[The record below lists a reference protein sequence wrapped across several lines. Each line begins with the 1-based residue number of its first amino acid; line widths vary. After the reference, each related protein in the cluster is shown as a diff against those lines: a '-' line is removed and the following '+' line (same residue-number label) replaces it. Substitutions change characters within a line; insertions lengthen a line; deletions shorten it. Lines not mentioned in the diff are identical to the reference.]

1 MGYEPKIIT
10 GKVTGT
16 GLPIDGHVLYF
27 FSQSDY
33 DNRNSWHLC
42 GWDDAD
48 DEAVMETMFI
58 TETAAGL
65 CYYDTLETF
74 AAAWLDGSW
83 DPTGVF
89 SLELGQ
95 VEVI

>member
-27 FSQSDY
+27 SQSDY
-33 DNRNSWHLC
+33 DNRSSWHIS
-42 GWDDAD
+42 GWDEEDDA
-48 DEAVMETMFI
+48 AVIETIFI
-58 TETAAGL
+58 TETAAGI
-65 CYYDTLETF
+65 CNYDTLETF
-74 AAAWLDGSW
+74 AVAWLTGIW
-83 DPTGVF
+83 DPVGVF